1 MGGYVKSVVYDASTG
16 KLTVTGADSKEYT
29 IPMPEELPSYTLD
42 VTKDGK
48 ITLKKD
54 GKEVSSGT
62 IDIPEIPEIPTYKE
76 FDPLL
81 LTVKD
86 GYVYYDGTK
95 LLLRFLRPQKDLL
108 LLSLMKRSRYR
119 I

>member
-1 MGGYVKSVVYDASTG
+1 M
-16 KLTVTGADSKEYT
+16 
-29 IPMPEELPSYTLD
+29 
-42 VTKDGK
+42 
-48 ITLKKD
+48 KKD

-95 LLLRFLRPQKDLL
+95 TSVAIPETAKGSITAILDEKGVVTG
-108 LLSLMKRSRYR
+108 YR
-119 I
+119 IVTIETVKKLLVNSLS